1 MLDTVQTMNMNL
13 SMDVPELA
21 ARIVKKYG
29 EKIEALVRKV
39 TGPQGHTGPA
49 TIDDPSRHIPSL
61 GPVRSLYDARVD
73 LTLGSDISDL
83 AWLTEDTVAE
93 GTCLT
98 LSIAG
103 HHRVTG
109 ARVPLPSGECDAWL
123 RAIFPQWAPAA
134 YRAGTLSGVDQRLT
148 TVYYRVFFDAAGEP
162 MQKPEHFNH
171 PGLRPLNEL

>member
-1 MLDTVQTMNMNL
+1 MNL
-13 SMDVPELA
+13 SMDVPELTE
-21 ARIVKKYG
+21 RIAKKHG
-29 EKIEALVRKV
+29 EKIEALFRKV

-49 TIDDPSRHIPSL
+49 TVDAPSRRIPGL
-61 GPVRSLYDARVD
+61 GPVKSLWDPLVD

-83 AWLTEDTVAE
+83 SWLTEGKVAE

-109 ARVPLPSGECDAWL
+109 SRVPLPSGECDAWL
-123 RAIFPQWAPAA
+123 WAIYPQWASEA

-162 MQKPEHFNH
+162 MQKPEHFTH